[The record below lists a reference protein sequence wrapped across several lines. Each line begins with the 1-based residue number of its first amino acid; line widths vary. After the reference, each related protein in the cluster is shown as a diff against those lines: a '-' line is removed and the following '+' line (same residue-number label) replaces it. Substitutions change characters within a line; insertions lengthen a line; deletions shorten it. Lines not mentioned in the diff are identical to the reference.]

1 MGLLCSKYIREPL
14 GLALVG
20 PVIGPVIGAVVRA
33 TRGPIIRPMVGT
45 IIGAWVV
52 VCPVSGAR
60 VLPSPGAGGLSLVKL
75 VKVLQQIINHQL
87 AIIST

>member
-14 GLALVG
+14 GLAWV
-20 PVIGPVIGAVVRA
+20 GPVIGAVVRA
-33 TRGPIIRPMVGT
+33 TWGSIIRPMV
-45 IIGAWVV
+45 GAWVV

>member
-1 MGLLCSKYIREPL
+1 MGLICSKYIREPL
-14 GLALVG
+14 GLPLVG

-33 TRGPIIRPMVGT
+33 TWGSIIRPMV
-45 IIGAWVV
+45 GAWVV

>member
-1 MGLLCSKYIREPL
+1 MGLLCSKYVREPL
-14 GLALVG
+14 GLACVG
-20 PVIGPVIGAVVRA
+20 PVVGAVMGT
-33 TRGPIIRPMVGT
+33 TRGPIIRPIIRPMV
-45 IIGAWVV
+45 GAWVV

-87 AIIST
+87 AIIPT